1 MEETYLDYLSS
12 HQNDQYWIDILN
24 TSYDMLPHKL
34 EILNSEHSKN
44 KYEIKKVV
52 IENLDDYLSSKD
64 TAIKMTL
71 EIDKNKSFIKNAL
84 ELINQEMMSKVICDS
99 KFYNETY
106 AFLLNNGLIFE
117 ADNLIKTSA
126 KPGNEENLV
135 KLINFINKLCELLS
149 SPNVSMKKL
158 QKFFEKI
165 TEKIRLF
172 LIDKILSIKY
182 KNIET
187 INEIIPVNSIKSK
200 QDDLANELFKRQL
213 NKNILAKME
222 KLRPYKGKPDF
233 FVKIFYIYSKSLENS
248 LQKIIKLFDN
258 YNEGQKDLHHL
269 TNFQKFSN
277 IFEKNFNRV
286 LKNSCEDESFLEL
299 LNCFKMESCYQNC
312 FWKRLQNLFE
322 DHMQKL
328 SQKFLEKLKVF
339 IRYAYINNYFILLK
353 KVDNNNFDDLWNI
366 MNMSNL
372 QKNDK
377 FSKFM
382 IFTRKNDI
390 FSLIYNDVI
399 VIFQFF
405 SYYLRDKEN
414 IEIFNK
420 SIIESLKQ
428 FVHFTRK
435 FFDSKKNMKEDEKN
449 KILVKIEKFLEIL
462 FFMIKNN
469 YLL

>member
-299 LNCFKMESCYQNC
+299 LNCFKMESCYQ
-312 FWKRLQNLFE
+312 
-322 DHMQKL
+322 
-328 SQKFLEKLKVF
+328 KFLFVMPISIITLF
-339 IRYAYINNYFILLK
+339 CLK
-353 KVDNNNFDDLWNI
+353 KLI
-366 MNMSNL
+366 IIIL
-372 QKNDK
+372 
-377 FSKFM
+377 M
-382 IFTRKNDI
+382 ICGI
-390 FSLIYNDVI
+390 
-399 VIFQFF
+399 
-405 SYYLRDKEN
+405 
-414 IEIFNK
+414 
-420 SIIESLKQ
+420 
-428 FVHFTRK
+428 
-435 FFDSKKNMKEDEKN
+435 
-449 KILVKIEKFLEIL
+449 
-462 FFMIKNN
+462 
-469 YLL
+469 